1 MSVLSSPQGTPERVW
16 SLVAGLASLG
26 GSTDRV
32 TFDSLIN
39 PGYEKDGSDVRAKAT
54 LASNALGAASS
65 LGLID
70 AGRETATLS
79 IEPPGE
85 YLPDFADHIHDRLIS
100 LAPDHV
106 DTPIL
111 DAYAWVAAESDRT
124 GGLSWIYE
132 MSQADFADTAN
143 AGLVGEDEAGKPM
156 NPTKVVP
163 WRRWLAFMGLG
174 MALPL
179 GQVPD
184 FPTPSARLAREL
196 ERMGLAPDTVLS
208 ADQFITAI
216 AARMPYLDRGRLF
229 AQACQRIG
237 HSQSARRLS
246 PLMSIALRDLHDE
259 GIIRLHVS
267 GDAADRLRLSE
278 DSAHAFDAFTTVT
291 LFPSQAA

>member
-26 GSTDRV
+26 GRADRA

-39 PGYEKDGSDVRAKAT
+39 PGYEKDGAELRAKGT
-54 LASNALGAASS
+54 LAGDALGAASS

-70 AGRETATLS
+70 AGREKATLS
-79 IEPPGE
+79 IEPPSG
-85 YLPDFADHIHDRLIS
+85 YLPDFADHVHDRLSS
-100 LAPDHV
+100 LQPDHV
-106 DTPIL
+106 DAPIL
-111 DAYAWVAAESDRT
+111 DAYAWVAAESDRV

-132 MSQADFADTAN
+132 MSQRDFADVAN

-163 WRRWLAFMGLG
+163 WRRWLAFIGLG
-174 MALPL
+174 MPLPL

-184 FPTPSARLAREL
+184 FPTPSARLTREL
-196 ERMGLAPDTVLS
+196 ERMGLEPDTVLS
-208 ADQFITAI
+208 ADQFIATLAG
-216 AARMPYLDRGRLF
+216 RMPYLDRGRLF
-229 AQACQRIG
+229 TQACQRIG

-259 GIIRLHVS
+259 GTIRLHVS
-267 GDAADRLRLSE
+267 GDAADRLRLTE
-278 DSAHAFDAFTTVT
+278 DSAHAFDAFTSVT
-291 LFPSQAA
+291 LFPGQSA